1 MEPIFRTWQ
10 TTPNGNSMK
19 LEVNQGKLSGVLIF
33 QPPVFRDDR
42 GFFQE
47 THHNEKYREAG
58 IAAPFVQ
65 DNFSFSKQGVLRGL
79 HYQEQH
85 PQGKLVYAIAGAI
98 FDVAVDIR
106 PGSPTFGQWEGYL
119 LNDENRH
126 QLFIPA
132 GFAHGFVVLS
142 ETAAVMYKCTDLYRP
157 EDDRGIIWN
166 DPEIGIDWPVESPLL
181 SPKDAALPSLAQA
194 STCVVE
200 P

>member
-1 MEPIFRTWQ
+1 
-10 TTPNGNSMK
+10 MK
-19 LEVNQGKLSGVLIF
+19 LEVVQGKLSGVLIF
-33 QPPVFRDDR
+33 HPPVLRDDR

-47 THHNEKYREAG
+47 TYHNEKYRVAG
-58 IAAPFVQ
+58 IGVSFVQ

-79 HYQEQH
+79 HYQERY
-85 PQGKLVYAIAGAI
+85 PQGKLVYVVSGSI

-106 PGSPTFGQWEGYL
+106 PESPTFGQWEGYE

-142 ETAAVMYKCTDLYRP
+142 ETAAVMYKCTDIYRP

-166 DPEIGIDWPVESPLL
+166 DPEIGIKWPIESPLL
-181 SPKDAALPSLAQA
+181 SPKDAALPPLAEA
-194 STCVVE
+194 PVCVVQ

>member
-1 MEPIFRTWQ
+1 MNFNVE
-10 TTPNGNSMK
+10 K
-19 LEVNQGKLSGVLIF
+19 GKIPGVLIF
-33 QPPVFRDDR
+33 QPPVFKDDR

-47 THHNEKYREAG
+47 THHNEKYHAAG
-58 IAAPFVQ
+58 ISDPFVQ

-79 HYQEQH
+79 HYQDQH
-85 PQGKLVYAIAGAI
+85 PQGKLVYVISGSI

-106 PGSPTFGQWEGYL
+106 PDSPTFGLWEGYC

-142 ETAAVMYKCTDLYRP
+142 ETAAVMYKCTDIYRP

-166 DPEIGIDWPVESPLL
+166 DPTIGIDWPVSAPLL
-181 SPKDAALPSLAQA
+181 SPKDADLPRLAEA
-194 STCVVE
+194 RPGVVRTS
-200 P
+200 